1 MKTRC
6 QSKRVVKYLILAGIL
21 LAKHEAHA
29 QFNKYRSQTRFNPD
43 NAAAPQRPQPEGA
56 ASDVNAM
63 SAEDAAA
70 ALNAA
75 EDVEAQTTPPLPG
88 ADAAPGRTGRAKNN
102 SNAGNAS
109 PANNAAS
116 DAAFEGDADDD
127 ANQETFGDRP
137 ADTAPPKNSKYVN
150 LNPETAFG
158 PEIVE
163 SFDFPD
169 TDIMEI
175 TKHMQKLTGIN
186 LILDKDVKGKVSII
200 APTPITV
207 GDAWKAYLAALNMAG
222 YSLIKT
228 GAFYKVINA
237 RDIRYTPTKIYTGNY
252 TPDTENY
259 VMRVISLKHVSAAEI
274 ARNFR
279 PFMSRYGR
287 IIDIKQTNTII
298 IADTGS
304 NINRLAK
311 MVKFLDVTG
320 HEEALQIVKMKHSS
334 AQEIA
339 KLLDN
344 ILKGGG
350 SAAGGRPGSATPRFT
365 GGGSSSESTSVI
377 SRIIAEPRT
386 NSIIAMANAEG
397 GKQLREL
404 IDKLDVKLNSSGSNR
419 VHVYYLNYG
428 DSEDLSKTL
437 SSIVT
442 GNTAKDAGGA
452 GGASRFSALGGGQS
466 DNPIFSAEVK
476 ITSDKNNNALVVTAS
491 PTDWLT
497 LRDVIGRLDI
507 PRDQVYVEGL
517 ILEAK
522 VNKNR
527 SFGVEYAGAYG
538 QGAVQRTGFTG
549 SKSDIL
555 SLITTGVPASLGG
568 FFAGFGLGPKKELD
582 ITGPTGTSIGKRKVN
597 AISGFIKAI
606 ASHESTNILATPQIL
621 ALDNTEATFE
631 VGDTVPVR
639 NSTITTGVQNFS
651 TTQQEAKLS
660 LKITPQINKVTR
672 FVKLKITQKIDDFG
686 SGDPNAGIGLPTTT
700 RSAITEVMVRDRDT
714 IAMGGLLRDREQ
726 VTNTKIPVL
735 GDIPVLGWLFKNKSK
750 TLEKVNL
757 LFFMTPKILAPYNKT
772 ASSNTKDVLER
783 RAAGMKEMFEEDELD
798 PNIKVSDTLTSKLNQ
813 QINGPL
819 YDLTDADHYKNLNNE
834 ARQRQDPNEAQ
845 PASAPETPSANPP
858 PSTTPEE
865 LDIPDYQEIKKSV
878 Q

>member
-1 MKTRC
+1 MKTRR
-6 QSKRVVKYLILAGIL
+6 QKKPLMSSLL
-21 LAKHEAHA
+21 LASLLLGSYEAKA
-29 QFNKYRSQTRFNPD
+29 QFNKYRSQTRFNTNPG
-43 NAAAPQRPQPEGA
+43 NGNPSAEGSTIP
-56 ASDVNAM
+56 ASGGADIDSM
-63 SAEDAAA
+63 SAEDAAQ
-70 ALNAA
+70 ALKAA
-75 EDVEAQTTPPLPG
+75 ENIE
-88 ADAAPGRTGRAKNN
+88 
-102 SNAGNAS
+102 
-109 PANNAAS
+109 AAS
-116 DAAFEGDADDD
+116 DAANVSEESENDSAFEPDADDE
-127 ANQETFGDRP
+127 ANQTTFGDRP
-137 ADTAPPKNSKYVN
+137 SENQSAQPKSNKYVN

-175 TKHMQKLTGIN
+175 TRHMQKLTGIN

-259 VMRVISLKHVSAAEI
+259 VMRVISLKSVSAAEI

-311 MVKFLDVTG
+311 MVKFLDVPG
-320 HEEALQIVKMKHSS
+320 HEEALQIVKVKNSS

-339 KLLDN
+339 KLLDS
-344 ILKGGG
+344 ILKGGQG
-350 SAAGGRPGSATPRFT
+350 GAGGRPGTATPRFAGS
-365 GGGSSSESTSVI
+365 GGGTESTSVI

-397 GKQLREL
+397 AKQLKEL
-404 IDKLDVKLNSSGSNR
+404 IQKLDVKLVSSGSNR

-428 DSEDLSKTL
+428 DSEELSKTL
-437 SSIVT
+437 SSIVS
-442 GNTAKDAGGA
+442 GAAQGGQAGAAGGA
-452 GGASRFSALGGGQS
+452 TRFSSFGGGS
-466 DNPIFSAEVK
+466 GENPIFSAEVK

-497 LRDVIGRLDI
+497 LKDVIGRLDI

-517 ILEAK
+517 ILEAN

-527 SFGVEYAGAYG
+527 AFGVEYVGAYG
-538 QGAVQRTGFTG
+538 QGNVQRSGFTTQTSSSNG
-549 SKSDIL
+549 LLGLLAS
-555 SLITTGVPASLGG
+555 GVPQSLGG
-568 FFAGFGLGPKKELD
+568 FVAGVGLGPTRT
-582 ITGPTGTSIGKRKVN
+582 ITPTGANGQSGSPIKVN
-597 AISGFIKAI
+597 AVNALIKAV
-606 ASHESTNILATPQIL
+606 ASHSSTNILATPQIL

-631 VGDTVPVR
+631 VGDTVQVR
-639 NSTITTGVQNFS
+639 NSTIAQGGVQNFS
-651 TTQQEAKLS
+651 STPQEAKLS

-672 FVKLKITQKIDDFG
+672 FVKLKINQKIDDFKAG
-686 SGDPNAGIGLPTTT
+686 QGDPNSGVGLPTTT
-700 RSAITEVMVRDRDT
+700 RTAITEVMVRDRDT
-714 IAMGGLLRDREQ
+714 IAMGGLLRDREV
-726 VTNTKIPVL
+726 VTNNKVPLL
-735 GDIPVLGWLFKNKSK
+735 GDIPVLGWLFKNKSRQV
-750 TLEKVNL
+750 EKVNI
-757 LFFMTPKILAPYNKT
+757 LFFMTPKILSPYAKT
-772 ASSNTKDVLER
+772 ASANTKGVLQKRTE
-783 RAAGMKEMFEEDELD
+783 GMKQMFDEDQTD
-798 PNIKVSDTLTSKLNQ
+798 PNAKVSEELNKKLDQ
-813 QINGPL
+813 QIAGPL
-819 YDLTDADHYKNLNNE
+819 YDLTDAAHYKNLNEDDSSRSEDE
-834 ARQRQDPNEAQ
+834 A
-845 PASAPETPSANPP
+845 
-858 PSTTPEE
+858 
-865 LDIPDYQEIKKSV
+865 LDESDTPDYQDIRKSV

>member
-1 MKTRC
+1 MNKTRR
-6 QSKRVVKYLILAGIL
+6 QKKPLVNSL
-21 LAKHEAHA
+21 LFVSLLLGNFEAQA
-29 QFNKYRSQTRFNPD
+29 QFNKYRSQTRFNTNPG
-43 NAAAPQRPQPEGA
+43 NGAPPAGPGA
-56 ASDVNAM
+56 AGSDLDSM

-70 ALNAA
+70 ALKAA
-75 EDVEAQTTPPLPG
+75 ENIEAA
-88 ADAAPGRTGRAKNN
+88 ADNAP
-102 SNAGNAS
+102 
-109 PANNAAS
+109 AAS
-116 DAAFEGDADDD
+116 EEAENDSAFEPDLDDE
-127 ANQETFGDRP
+127 ANQTTFGDRHAP
-137 ADTAPPKNSKYVN
+137 AGATRAPKGNKYVN

-175 TKHMQKLTGIN
+175 TRHMQKLTGIN

-259 VMRVISLKHVSAAEI
+259 VMRVISLKSVSAAEI

-311 MVKFLDVTG
+311 MVKFLDVPG
-320 HEEALQIVKMKHSS
+320 HEESLQIVKVKNSS

-344 ILKGGG
+344 IMKGGSG
-350 SAAGGRPGSATPRFT
+350 GTGGRPGTATPRFSGAV
-365 GGGSSSESTSVI
+365 GGTESTSVI

-397 GKQLREL
+397 AKQLRDL
-404 IDKLDVKLNSSGSNR
+404 INKLDVKLVSSGSNR

-428 DSEDLSKTL
+428 DSEELSKTL
-437 SSIVT
+437 SSIVS
-442 GNTAKDAGGA
+442 GAAQPSGGAA
-452 GGASRFSALGGGQS
+452 GGASRFSSFGGGGS
-466 DNPIFSAEVK
+466 GENPIFSAEVK

-517 ILEAK
+517 ILEANVQK
-522 VNKNR
+522 R
-527 SFGVEYAGAYG
+527 RGFGVEYVGAYG
-538 QGAVQRTGFTG
+538 EGNVQRSGFTTQTSAQSG
-549 SKSDIL
+549 LLNLL
-555 SLITTGVPASLGG
+555 SSGVPQSLGG
-568 FFAGFGLGPKKELD
+568 FVAGIGLGPSRSVRVAGANGSSSEV
-582 ITGPTGTSIGKRKVN
+582 RVN
-597 AISGFIKAI
+597 AINGLIRAI

-631 VGDTVPVR
+631 VGDTEPIR
-639 NSTITTGVQNFS
+639 NSTIGQGGVQAFS
-651 TTQQEAKLS
+651 STNQEAKLS

-672 FVKLKITQKIDDFG
+672 FVKLKINQKIDDFKASAG
-686 SGDPNAGIGLPTTT
+686 GDPGLGRPTTT
-700 RSAITEVMVRDRDT
+700 RTAITEVMVRDRDT
-714 IAMGGLLRDREQ
+714 IAMGGLLRDREV
-726 VTNTKIPVL
+726 VTHNKIPLL
-735 GDIPVLGWLFKNKSK
+735 GDIPVLGWLFKNKSR
-750 TLEKVNL
+750 EVQKVNI
-757 LFFMTPKILAPYNKT
+757 LFFMTPKILSPYAKT
-772 ASSNTKDVLER
+772 ASKNSKEILER
-783 RAAGMKEMFEEDELD
+783 RRKGMETMFDEDQRD
-798 PNIKVSDTLTSKLNQ
+798 PNAKLSKELNAKLDK
-813 QINGPL
+813 QIEGPL
-819 YDLTDADHYKNLNNE
+819 FDQSDADHYKNLNNVNVRDE
-834 ARQRQDPNEAQ
+834 DESEEPE
-845 PASAPETPSANPP
+845 PET
-858 PSTTPEE
+858 
-865 LDIPDYQEIKKSV
+865 PDYQEIRKSV

>member
-6 QSKRVVKYLILAGIL
+6 QSSRLVAPIIIASMLATTTTN
-21 LAKHEAHA
+21 A
-29 QFNKYRSQTRFNPD
+29 QFNKYRSETNFNNEAAEGGMDVDATQPPTNYSTITDLDSMTEEEAQAALEAAERNGEPRPDFINPD
-43 NAAAPQRPQPEGA
+43 EGEEVIFDSAANDQPDDESNQR
-56 ASDVNAM
+56 
-63 SAEDAAA
+63 
-70 ALNAA
+70 
-75 EDVEAQTTPPLPG
+75 
-88 ADAAPGRTGRAKNN
+88 
-102 SNAGNAS
+102 
-109 PANNAAS
+109 
-116 DAAFEGDADDD
+116 
-127 ANQETFGDRP
+127 TFGNRP
-137 ADTAPPKNSKYVN
+137 STKLAAQPKNQKYVN

-175 TKHMQKLTGIN
+175 TRHMQKLTGIN

-222 YSLIKT
+222 YSLVKS

-237 RDIRYTPTKIYTGNY
+237 REIRYTPTKIYTGNY

-311 MVKFLDVTG
+311 MVKFLDVAG
-320 HEEALQIVKMKHSS
+320 HEEALQIVKVKNSS

-344 ILKGGG
+344 ILKGSSSSGG
-350 SAAGGRPGSATPRFT
+350 GASANRQGMATPRFNA
-365 GGGSSSESTSVI
+365 GGSSGETTTSI

-397 GKQLREL
+397 AKQLKEL
-404 IDKLDVKLNSSGSNR
+404 IAKLDVKLVSSSSNR

-428 DSEDLSKTL
+428 DSEELSKTL
-437 SSIVT
+437 QSIVT
-442 GNTAKDAGGA
+442 GATQ
-452 GGASRFSALGGGQS
+452 SSGGGGVATRFTTGAAAAPT
-466 DNPIFSAEVK
+466 NPIFSAEVK

-497 LRDVIGRLDI
+497 LKDVVSRLDI

-517 ILEAK
+517 ILEANISK
-522 VNKNR
+522 IK

-538 QGAVQRTGFTG
+538 TGNIQRAGLTNSG
-549 SKSDIL
+549 SSDIL
-555 SLITTGVPASLGG
+555 NLLTTGVPTALGG
-568 FFAGFGLGPKKELD
+568 FFAGVG
-582 ITGPTGTSIGKRKVN
+582 IGPTRTLDTGSGSVTVN
-597 AISGFIKAI
+597 AVNAFIKAI
-606 ASHESTNILATPQIL
+606 ASHTSTNVLATPQIL

-631 VGDTVPVR
+631 VGDTVPIQ
-639 NSTITTGVQNFS
+639 NSTVSSGGVQSFS

-672 FVKLKITQKIDDFG
+672 FVKLKINQKIDDFQDTG
-686 SGDPNAGIGLPTTT
+686 VASTSGGRPTTT

-714 IAMGGLLRDREQ
+714 VAMGGLLRDRE
-726 VTNTKIPVL
+726 TITSNKIPIL
-735 GDIPVLGWLFKNKSK
+735 GDIPVLGWLFKNKSRNL
-750 TLEKVNL
+750 TKVNL
-757 LFFMTPKILAPYNKT
+757 LFFMTPKIIAPYDQT
-772 ASSNTKDVLER
+772 ASQNTKDVLEKR
-783 RAAGMKEMFEEDELD
+783 KAGMAEMFKGDEVDPSKKLSDEL
-798 PNIKVSDTLTSKLNQ
+798 NAKLDRQ
-813 QINGPL
+813 MAGPL
-819 YDLTDADHYKNLNNE
+819 YDE
-834 ARQRQDPNEAQ
+834 
-845 PASAPETPSANPP
+845 ASASRYRSLNEDQNKERNDEEWET
-858 PSTTPEE
+858 
-865 LDIPDYQEIKKSV
+865 PDYQDIINEKNAG
-878 Q
+878 QN